1 MQIAQ
6 QLSFDR
12 TYPVRVVQTNL
23 YQIVILGNAKA
34 HGGRM
39 TVFEQQNEYLN
50 EKENEHDMSC
60 PV

>member
-12 TYPVRVVQTNL
+12 TYSVRVVQTNL

-39 TVFEQQNEYLN
+39 TVFEQKNEYLN
-50 EKENEHDMSC
+50 ANENEGNMI
-60 PV
+60 